1 MFTADQIPSSKAW
14 FMWGLAITF
23 LLLQFILQGSVSGM
37 APFLAKD
44 FHTDVAAV
52 GLISSSYFWT
62 YLLLQM
68 PGGMLVDRLGAKRLL
83 IAGTLICAAGTFCFA
98 MSHSINAAV
107 WARMLTGLGTAPAL
121 ACGFY
126 LIGSWFTP
134 AYFAFV
140 VGLSEALAML
150 FGGVGSE
157 IISAAASH
165 FGWRPVLLC
174 AVIICL
180 IMAVLMSLFLQD
192 RPVKTHHHTNP
203 KSILTVK
210 QQLMAILGLPQ
221 VWLNGLFSGLMFP
234 MISLLATYWCI
245 PYLMARYGINIR
257 LAALGNLAIF
267 LGAGLGCPFLGHLSD
282 FFRRRKVV
290 MAIGALSAFIT
301 MSMALYI
308 PHLRF
313 STVVTLF
320 FLTGTFASV
329 YVLPFALVNEVV
341 PEEARGTAMGFT
353 NMLSIIFG
361 APLFMPLVGLL
372 LKYQTVAASDVT
384 NFPASS
390 YTMALS
396 ILPISFLLAL
406 VVLAWIREPVRE
418 HTLRIDSKELL

>member
-1 MFTADQIPSSKAW
+1 MFTADQTPSSKAW

-23 LLLQFILQGSVSGM
+23 LLLQFVLQGSVSGI

-44 FHTDVAAV
+44 FHTNVAAV

-83 IAGTLICAAGTFCFA
+83 VAGTLICAAGTFWFA
-98 MSHSINAAV
+98 MSRGIDTAV
-107 WARMLTGLGTAPAL
+107 WSRMLTGLGTAPAL

-150 FGGVGSE
+150 AGGVGSE
-157 IISAAASH
+157 IISTAASH
-165 FGWRPVLLC
+165 FGWRMVLLC
-174 AVIICL
+174 AAVICL
-180 IMAVLMSLFLQD
+180 IMAVLMTIFLQD
-192 RPVKTHHHTNP
+192 RPKKSHHQAKP
-203 KSILTVK
+203 KSVLTVK
-210 QQLMAILGLPQ
+210 QQLIAILGLPQ
-221 VWLNGLFSGLMFP
+221 IWLNGLFSGLMFP

-245 PYLMARYGINIR
+245 PYLMARYGVSIK

-290 MAIGALSAFIT
+290 MAIGALAAFIT

-313 STVVTLF
+313 STEVALLF
-320 FLTGTFASV
+320 FTGMSASV
-329 YVLPFALVNEVV
+329 YVLPFALVNEIA

-361 APLFMPLVGLL
+361 APLFMPLVGIL
-372 LKYQTVAASDVT
+372 LKSQAAAVQGTT

-396 ILPISFLLAL
+396 ILPISFLLAFL
-406 VVLAWIREPVRE
+406 VLVWIREPVRE
-418 HTLRIDSKELL
+418 YTHRT